1 MPHLRNG
8 LFRVGRYLVLGA
20 LLFVCVACV
29 SQKNTRQEVDQ
40 QVGGA
45 AAKAQQAR
53 HRQHAELLAVS
64 MKLIEAHKPA
74 EAIDGPLQTLINEFE
89 NSFNKHGMTY
99 YCARGQ
105 AETLLY
111 ALEAANAKQDALVLD
126 TAWSD
131 TYRLKG
137 YALIDLGR
145 IADAQVALKKAVAL
159 SPENSFYL
167 SELAYTYQIQNKLA
181 KALDIYTHAEEA
193 AKTFSPE
200 NVKTIELTRALRGQG
215 FVLSDMNRLD
225 EAESRYRACL
235 RLNPEDEKAKHE
247 LKYIAELRKR

>member
-8 LFRVGRYLVLGA
+8 LFRVGRYLVLA
-20 LLFVCVACV
+20 SLLLVCVACV
-29 SQKNTRQEVDQ
+29 SQKNTRQAVDK
-40 QVGGA
+40 QVVSA
-45 AAKAQQAR
+45 ATKTQEAR
-53 HRQHAELLAVS
+53 HRQDAELLAAS

-74 EAIDGPLQTLINEFE
+74 KAIDGPLQTLISEFE
-89 NSFNKHGMTY
+89 NRFNKRDMTY

-111 ALEAANAKQDALVLD
+111 ALQAANAKQNTVVLD
-126 TAWSD
+126 TTWSD
-131 TYRLKG
+131 AYRLKG

-193 AKTFSPE
+193 ARAFSPE

-225 EAESRYRACL
+225 EAESRYHACL